1 MIELPIDA
9 VPTNTGH
16 SVSSDTPATTAAQYL
31 RDPTVSA
38 LVVLED
44 DAVVGVV
51 TESDFVACVAETDEP
66 VSVEAIMSSPA
77 VTIAPTDSI
86 RDAAATMCSA
96 GVKHLPVVDR
106 GRYCGLV
113 SAETIAPYLSGRSL
127 EIDWDDEPISLETS
141 ATAGVTVGE

>member
-1 MIELPIDA
+1 MIDLPIDA

-16 SVSSDTPATTAAQYL
+16 SVSSDTPATTAAGYL

-44 DAVVGVV
+44 NGVVGVV
-51 TESDFVACVAETDEP
+51 TESDFVALVAETDDP
-66 VSVEAIMSSPA
+66 VAVETIMSAPA

-86 RDAAATMCSA
+86 RDAAETMCDA

-127 EIDWDDEPISLETS
+127 EIDWDDEPTCLEAP
-141 ATAGVTVGE
+141 ATTGVTVRE